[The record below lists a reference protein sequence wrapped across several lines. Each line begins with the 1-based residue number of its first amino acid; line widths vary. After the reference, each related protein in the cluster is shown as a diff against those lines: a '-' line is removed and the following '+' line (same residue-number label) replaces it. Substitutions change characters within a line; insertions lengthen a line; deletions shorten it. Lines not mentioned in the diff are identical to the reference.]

1 MDMTHPRLEHP
12 APPAVTFRPRLR
24 YRPRLPARLLAWWQ
38 SAELD
43 RRLAAGVP
51 PAASAALTLRARAI
65 TGPRT
70 RRRLADGLVRARRS
84 ARDAGPGLSAA
95 IRPNAEEVLA
105 ARVVLS
111 ALVRRLETPEPVTAR
126 GLAMLRT
133 LLTDGNSVL
142 YAPQQ
147 RGALGSRLRA
157 VAAALEPPDR
167 RSPNE

>member
-1 MDMTHPRLEHP
+1 MDLG
-12 APPAVTFRPRLR
+12 LR
-24 YRPRLPARLLAWWQ
+24 
-38 SAELD
+38 
-43 RRLAAGVP
+43 GKVVV
-51 PAASAALTLRARAI
+51 I
-65 TGPRT
+65 TGSSR
-70 RRRLADGLVRARRS
+70 GIGRAT
-84 ARDAGPGLSAA
+84 A
-95 IRPNAEEVLA
+95 IAFGAEG

-133 LLTDGNSVL
+133 LLTDGNSIL

-167 RSPNE
+167 RSPNA